1 MIGLIRHRPM
11 VFKALGYYQYQFGM
25 TQSHIDHE
33 VEYVEFG
40 RPISVSGCVAGWTG
54 YGCGMQAYVCAR

>member
-1 MIGLIRHRPM
+1 M